1 MSFQVSD
8 VLEVKVI
15 LVDTPQ
21 TLGPVPSTANCQV
34 PIIGFEG
41 VDLQPVA
48 EGRAES
54 RKKKIAPAISRRVA
68 NGRDEPGSFN
78 RFKKVPPVFD
88 EDFST
93 EVSPRTVAGVLM
105 EGKKNRFCWRR
116 IESVSRG
123 RPKAKALGYEPLVSR
138 WPVMPGL
145 KSGPISEA
153 KATTERVY
161 SVGVA
166 GRPGRG
172 RVRVT
177 GQTPES
183 EIDPTDAR

>member
-1 MSFQVSD
+1 MSFQVSE

-15 LVDTPQ
+15 LVETPQ

-93 EVSPRTVAGVLM
+93 EVIPRTVAEGM
-105 EGKKNRFCWRR
+105 MGGKKNRVWWRR
-116 IESVSRG
+116 IESV
-123 RPKAKALGYEPLVSR
+123 
-138 WPVMPGL
+138 PG
-145 KSGPISEA
+145 G
-153 KATTERVY
+153 
-161 SVGVA
+161 
-166 GRPGRG
+166 
-172 RVRVT
+172 
-177 GQTPES
+177 
-183 EIDPTDAR
+183 